1 MKWRKIRIGSLC
13 RKATTRDPRQ
23 QPDTPFRYIDI
34 SSIDREQK
42 LIASS
47 TEIIGVEAPG
57 RARQVVLAGD
67 VLVST
72 VRPNLNAVAMVP
84 PELEGEIAS
93 TGFCVLR
100 AVENLI
106 LPKFLFYF
114 TRTDTFIN
122 ALLQHVRGANYPAVT
137 DRNVLSVEIPWPTL
151 TEQRQI
157 VEILDQADAL
167 RQQRRAADEK
177 IQRIL
182 PALFYRMFG
191 DPLEN
196 PLGFPIEPVGDL
208 LVLLRNGTTAEQNQV
223 GRGYPV
229 TRIET
234 ISAGVIAPERVRYV
248 ELSETDVAK
257 WRLERGDILFSHI
270 NSESHIGKT
279 AIYQGCPSPLI
290 HGMNLLLMR
299 PDKRKVRPEFLFAV
313 LNSPSVRDAYRQR
326 SKRAVNQASLNQ
338 KDISELMVAVPA
350 LDEQERFCVCAEKLL
365 TQLEVQRHT
374 RDKVISLY
382 DNLLHRAF
390 TGELTAKWRE
400 AHREEVEAEMQA
412 QAKVLAGPVARP
424 ASRGG
429 KRGNP

>member
-151 TEQRQI
+151 SEQRRI

-191 DPLEN
+191 DPLLN
-196 PLGFPIEPVGDL
+196 PHQWQTMPLGDPRVADINPRADIDGMADDVEVSFVPMTDVDEVWGRIVGTQTRL
-208 LVLLRNGTTAEQNQV
+208 LTDVRKGFTPFANGDVIFAKITPCMQNGKAAIASKLKNGRAFGSTEFHVLRAGSLTTKEWLYGLVRLDVFRKQAEASFTGTAGQQRVPTTFLRNYEV
-223 GRGYPV
+223 PV
-229 TRIET
+229 
-234 ISAGVIAPERVRYV
+234 P
-248 ELSETDVAK
+248 
-257 WRLERGDILFSHI
+257 
-270 NSESHIGKT
+270 
-279 AIYQGCPSPLI
+279 PLALQEAFA
-290 HGMNLLLMR
+290 NAV
-299 PDKRKVRPEFLFAV
+299 KAV
-313 LNSPSVRDAYRQR
+313 LANVSNMNNLQ
-326 SKRAVNQASLNQ
+326 
-338 KDISELMVAVPA
+338 ITGI
-350 LDEQERFCVCAEKLL
+350 F
-365 TQLEVQRHT
+365 
-374 RDKVISLY
+374 